1 MKLGAQRGI
10 ALLIMVFVL
19 AMIAISLMLNTLNPV
34 KIKSLKDKNT
44 YFALTEAKAALIGW
58 SARHITMPGSL
69 PCTDIGNNGTAT
81 NAGSNCTAYIGRL
94 PWRTLGIADVRD
106 GEGECLWYAL
116 SPIYRN
122 VIAVGNRSLANA
134 NQININVPGSITLV
148 NFEGS
153 ANPAPDN
160 PVIAV
165 IIAAGRPVGA
175 QNRAFSAGGTCGG
188 NYIAANYLDVFNTI
202 NNATGNN
209 VAGNNYT
216 FIKGVDSPAF
226 NDRIITITASDL
238 YRPIRQRMVKEIIGN
253 NNTMDGVADF
263 YNVNGVYPCPA
274 ANATSAPD
282 CSLTN
287 GFVND
292 TVAGMDLGFPVLG
305 PWLANNNWFAA
316 ANYSYTDSNNVQL
329 TITDT
334 VGTYSCSAAA
344 NVFNCL

>member
-1 MKLGAQRGI
+1 MRLRRQSGI
-10 ALLIMVFVL
+10 AMLMMIFV
-19 AMIAISLMLNTLNPV
+19 IAIILTSLMLNTLNPV
-34 KIKSLKDKNT
+34 KIKTLKDKNT

-69 PCTDIGNNGTAT
+69 PCTDISNDGTAI
-81 NAGSNCTAYIGRL
+81 NAGSNCVAYIGRL

-122 VIAVGNRSLANA
+122 VIAVGNRSAANA
-134 NQININVPGSITLV
+134 NQINVNVLGSITVV
-148 NFEGS
+148 NFDSS
-153 ANPAPDN
+153 ANPIPDN

-175 QNRAFSAGGTCGG
+175 QNRAFAAGGACGG
-188 NYIAANYLDVFNTI
+188 NYVAANYLDIFNLI
-202 NNATGNN
+202 NNATGNA
-209 VAGNNYT
+209 VGNNYT
-216 FIKGVDSPAF
+216 FIKGVDSATF
-226 NDRIITITASDL
+226 NDRIITITANDL

-263 YNVNGVYPCPA
+263 YIDNGVYPCPA

-282 CSLTN
+282 CSLTS
-287 GFVND
+287 GFVNN
-292 TVAGMDLGFPVLG
+292 TGTGMNLSFPVLG
-305 PWLANNNWFAA
+305 TWLANNNWFTT

-329 TITDT
+329 NITDIF
-334 VGTYSCSAAA
+334 GTYSCSAVA
-344 NVFNCL
+344 NVFNCS